1 MLYAEIRWV
10 LAAPGILWQLCR
22 VRVSFLRTIE
32 SPLREEE
39 NLQVPRR
46 MVEHGGASP
55 IKTYPNTLR
64 ALDEKSHRTFAVQK
78 LVNYGEFS
86 KFLHTCSYLHQFYS
100 YTSTSCFS
108 LHGRIFLIFFAMA
121 ELCWS
126 KGSRSSC
133 VFLANSIGSTDGF
146 NGNPKETLA
155 LTLNHDIKVCFL
167 QVSA

>member
-1 MLYAEIRWV
+1 M
-10 LAAPGILWQLCR
+10 
-22 VRVSFLRTIE
+22 RVSFLRTIE

-121 ELCWS
+121 EL
-126 KGSRSSC
+126 
-133 VFLANSIGSTDGF
+133 VQ
-146 NGNPKETLA
+146 
-155 LTLNHDIKVCFL
+155 H
-167 QVSA
+167 